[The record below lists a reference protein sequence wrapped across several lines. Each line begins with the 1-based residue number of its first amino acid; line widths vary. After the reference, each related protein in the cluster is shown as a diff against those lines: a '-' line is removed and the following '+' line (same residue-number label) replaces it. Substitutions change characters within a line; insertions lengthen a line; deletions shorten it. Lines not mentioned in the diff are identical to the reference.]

1 MEHAHLYPESIYGSN
16 KLHVGTQPLE
26 NVLSSIKDTRSI
38 RLPLPSSIKHT
49 AQRRRAASHAMSI
62 ESLLDSTQP
71 RPQHTSH
78 RIEKR
83 RRATMSNINEHN
95 ETDEMHIRFT
105 KLPRIQHPPS
115 PSENL
120 TTMTCYHAAVAQKS
134 YGSEKRFLCPPPIV
148 SIEGKSSYPLVSMA
162 VVCENGERLLE
173 QKVQLDDDQ
182 RGSFRFLHVAG
193 TAKAKQFYLRVSL
206 THNPASNCYAISP
219 PPAPPYVS
227 FVSSPVTII
236 SKPSKK
242 TCKARSVSS
251 CIVSSAPVA
260 LFNRI
265 NSQTVRTKYLATDD
279 GRLCAK
285 NSMWSPFDI
294 IVLRQPPADEG
305 GSEIMDTNAP
315 YGGMPIVYGSEIK
328 LRDTQSGI
336 ESPPLYIRKV
346 DKGRIVHTAEGPVS
360 QMQKVALQLA
370 SSNNDNEHQRM
381 YLSAAGPAMNPS
393 SPTQSS
399 SIDDNGSNNNINAA
413 ATWLEFVSS
422 RVVADKP
429 RQDPAE
435 RVDDFVTWTIVG
447 IAKFHYNYVE
457 PIAEDS
463 NNVRSQGLTSSNVNV
478 SSSHTHSRTMPQP
491 SPPPSPPPRRIM
503 PLPLVSAV
511 RCYDM
516 GTLEL
521 TGQHLIQPSNGRL
534 LDVWLGAHGP
544 LHLKNQIHLD
554 DGSLTLIFQL
564 PSLHNLAAAHHG
576 NLVAHSDGTQRFEL
590 PLLLMR
596 QDGSMFPSGKGIA
609 CSLLPSGLPTYPV
622 YIISRG

>member
-1 MEHAHLYPESIYGSN
+1 MEHAHLYPEQSYGSN
-16 KLHVGTQPLE
+16 KLHVGIQPLE
-26 NVLSSIKDTRSI
+26 SLLSEIKDTHSR
-38 RLPLPSSIKHT
+38 RLPLLCSDKH
-49 AQRRRAASHAMSI
+49 APQRRRASHAMSI
-62 ESLLDSTQP
+62 ESILDTTQS
-71 RPQHTSH
+71 RQQHTSH

-83 RRATMSNINEHN
+83 QRAAMDNINEHIKA
-95 ETDEMHIRFT
+95 DEIHTRFT
-105 KLPRIQHPPS
+105 KLPRIHHHPPS
-115 PSENL
+115 PSEHL

-148 SIEGKSSYPLVSMA
+148 SIKGKSSYPLVSMA
-162 VVCENGERLLE
+162 VMCENGERLLE

-206 THNPASNCYAISP
+206 THNPASNLYAISP
-219 PPAPPYVS
+219 PSSAPYVS

-251 CIVSSAPVA
+251 CIVSSQPVA

-265 NSQTVRTKYLATDD
+265 NSQTVRTKYLTTEDC
-279 GRLCAK
+279 RLCAK
-285 NSMWSPFDI
+285 NAMWSPFDI
-294 IVLRQPPADEG
+294 IVLRQPPVDEG
-305 GSEIMDTNAP
+305 GSEIMDANAP
-315 YGGMPIVYGSEIK
+315 YGGMPVVYGSEII

-336 ESPPLYIRKV
+336 ESPPLCIRKV
-346 DKGRIVHTAEGPVS
+346 DKGRIIHTAEGPVS
-360 QMQKVALQLA
+360 QMQKIALQLV
-370 SSNNDNEHQRM
+370 STNNDNEHQRM
-381 YLSAAGPAMNPS
+381 YLSAAGPAISPPSPAQS
-393 SPTQSS
+393 SPM
-399 SIDDNGSNNNINAA
+399 DDNGNSNNINAA
-413 ATWLEFVSS
+413 ATWLEYVSS

-429 RQDPAE
+429 RQDPIE

-447 IAKFHYNYVE
+447 IAKFHYSYAE
-457 PIAEDS
+457 PIVEDNS
-463 NNVRSQGLTSSNVNV
+463 STRSPEAISSNVHVTSNH
-478 SSSHTHSRTMPQP
+478 SSNQKMPQP

-503 PLPLVSAV
+503 PLPLVSSV

-516 GTLEL
+516 DTLEL
-521 TGQHLIQPSNGRL
+521 TGQHLLQPSSGRL

-564 PSLHNLAAAHHG
+564 PSLHDLAAAHH
-576 NLVAHSDGTQRFEL
+576 NFISHSDGTRRFEL

-596 QDGSMFPSGKGIA
+596 QDGSTLPSGKSIA
-609 CSLLPSGLPTYPV
+609 CSLLPSGVLAYPV
-622 YIISRG
+622 YIVSRD